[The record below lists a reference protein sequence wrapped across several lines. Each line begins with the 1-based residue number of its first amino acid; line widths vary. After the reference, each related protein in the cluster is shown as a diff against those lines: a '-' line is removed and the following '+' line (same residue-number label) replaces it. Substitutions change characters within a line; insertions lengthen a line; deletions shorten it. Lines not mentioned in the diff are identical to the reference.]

1 MNVGLYREKEFDEL
15 RGTPRPAGDTRSRWS
30 EKPSG
35 VPTDR
40 FVSLEGAFACLL
52 EDFNVAGGSAKH
64 DGQRP
69 LPL

>member
-1 MNVGLYREKEFDEL
+1 MTVRLCRQEEL
-15 RGTPRPAGDTRSRWS
+15 DKPRGAPKRAVDPGSRWS
-30 EKPSG
+30 EKPSE

-40 FVSLEGAFACLL
+40 FVTLEGAFACLL
-52 EDFNVAGGSAKH
+52 EDFNVDGVSATH